1 MTDAEWAVHHV
12 RVMVGDPE
20 TWRLNDE
27 DVRALVL
34 MLDEL
39 DRLALRTTPERE
51 VVGWRV
57 AISIGNA
64 HAYAFDSEMD
74 PEFGWLETTG
84 RPKPMPRVR
93 ALNLLDRCEQW
104 NKARDA
110 GWTFRLIRITR
121 RKAEVGR

>member
-34 MLDEL
+34 VLDEL
-39 DRLALRTTPERE
+39 DRLRELSTNPERE
-51 VVGWRV
+51 VVGW
-57 AISIGNA
+57 
-64 HAYAFDSEMD
+64 
-74 PEFGWLETTG
+74 T
-84 RPKPMPRVR
+84 VR
-93 ALNLLDRCEQW
+93 ARTSTGYVYPPRPGLGGLFVASLKESHRF
-104 NKARDA
+104 NKRSEAVDELEWWGHDA
-110 GWTFRLIRITR
+110 HVIKITRPR